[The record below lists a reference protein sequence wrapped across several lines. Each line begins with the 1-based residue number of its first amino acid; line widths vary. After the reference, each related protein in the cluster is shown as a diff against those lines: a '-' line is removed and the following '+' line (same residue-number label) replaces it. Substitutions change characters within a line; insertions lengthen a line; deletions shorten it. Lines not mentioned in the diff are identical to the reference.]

1 MEKKEGGAAIKTLAD
16 YGYRRIRADIL
27 RGSIRAGAKLPLEK
41 LSREYDIGMSPLR
54 EALTRLVG
62 DALVVSEGQRGFWV
76 APLSLAEFHD
86 ITRIRNLLEAE
97 ALQISVQRG
106 GREWEEEVSHAFAE
120 LSATEAQMQN
130 AGEDLLS
137 QWESRN
143 RRFHEALISAC
154 DSPWLKRL
162 LAQLYHQS
170 ERYRWISLVNSPAD
184 RSVKD
189 EHHAIFEAAM
199 QRQVL
204 KTCRLMEFHLNRT
217 AQAVTDALRKV
228 PGAEACGPGDQAGPQ
243 GQGRR
248 ARVSASRPICH
259 PKATVA

>member
-1 MEKKEGGAAIKTLAD
+1 MDKNDNGATIKTLAD

-27 RGSIRAGAKLPLEK
+27 HGRIAAGVKLPLEK

-86 ITRIRNLLEAE
+86 ITRVRNLLETE
-97 ALQISVQRG
+97 ALQLSIQRG
-106 GREWEEEVSHAFAE
+106 GREWEEAVSRAFEE
-120 LSATEAQMQN
+120 LSATEARMQ
-130 AGEDLLS
+130 AGGDDLLS
-137 QWESRN
+137 QWEEHN

-162 LAQLYHQS
+162 LGQLYHQS
-170 ERYRWISLVNSPAD
+170 ERYRRISLVSSPAD
-184 RSVKD
+184 RCVKD

-217 AQAVTDALRKV
+217 TQAVSDALQRGEVLKLAELAGKPPRKV
-228 PGAEACGPGDQAGPQ
+228 KAG
-243 GQGRR
+243 
-248 ARVSASRPICH
+248 
-259 PKATVA
+259 